1 MMEEQQIAI
10 IEKNLEFKDYLDVY
24 YLANE
29 HWRYGFYGFMLLSIV
44 GDIAIKSV
52 SQIIISLAFLGFYE
66 LLLRVTNKKNF
77 QSSKIL
83 KKEKE
88 VKFSV
93 NGIETKSL
101 DGSIHVMTNWDE
113 FSKVKENKKIIYLM
127 TGSTNGH
134 FFLKKNFTPEQLIQF
149 KSLIK
154 NTLDSKLFKKEN
166 PLKYL
171 GLGVLLRIG
180 LTFVSI
186 GLDRLF

>member
-1 MMEEQQIAI
+1 MEQQGITI
-10 IEKNLEFKDYLDVY
+10 IEKDLELKDYLDAS
-24 YLANE
+24 YLANAN
-29 HWRYGFYGFMLLSIV
+29 WRYGFYGFMILSII

-66 LLLRVTNKKNF
+66 LLLRYTSKKNF
-77 QSSKIL
+77 QSSRIL
-83 KKEKE
+83 KKQKE
-88 VKFSV
+88 VNFSV

-101 DGSIHVMTNWDE
+101 DGSVHVITNWDE
-113 FSKVKENKKIIYLM
+113 FSKVKENKKVFYLM
-127 TGSTNGH
+127 TGGTGGH

-149 KSLIK
+149 ESLIK
-154 NTLDSKLFKKEN
+154 SMLDSKLFKKEN

-171 GLGVLLRIG
+171 GIGVLIRIV